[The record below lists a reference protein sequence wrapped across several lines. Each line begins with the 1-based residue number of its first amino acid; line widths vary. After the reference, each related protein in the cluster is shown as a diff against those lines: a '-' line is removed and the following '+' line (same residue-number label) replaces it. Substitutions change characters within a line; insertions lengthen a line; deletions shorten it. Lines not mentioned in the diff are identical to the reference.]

1 MKENLLKSKI
11 LIVDDTPANIEVL
24 ESLLI
29 HENFVNFIST
39 TDSREVMDIYLKF
52 EPDLILLDLN
62 MPYLSG
68 FEVMEQ
74 LMQLVNDKFYLPIL
88 VLTADASDH
97 TKKKALETGASDF
110 LSKPFDLVEVSLR
123 IKNLL
128 YTNFLYTQLRNHNE
142 ILENKVRERT
152 LEIELTN
159 NQLQLALKKAEAANK
174 LKESFINNISHEIRT
189 PLNGIIGFA
198 HLMADESVSTEE
210 KTMYAEIIQESSTR
224 LINTI
229 TSFIDISLLNSGNI
243 EISESDF
250 LPEVLLFEIFDKYKS
265 DFSVKN
271 IHFQYDT
278 SNIPEN
284 LMISADENLVG
295 KVLEK
300 LVENALKFTSEGQV
314 ITGAD
319 LENNEIVF
327 FVKDTGVGISDE
339 FKNRIFKGFN
349 QENEELTRGFEG
361 VGLGLGISKGLV
373 DLMGGKIWYNS
384 TKGKGSE
391 FYFSIPLKIVNSEP
405 GGSESELIK
414 PKDKIKSKILVVED
428 DDINYYL
435 IYFLLSNQNVELLH
449 ASDGL
454 QAIEKFNENPDISVV
469 LMDLK
474 LPGLNGFDVTKKIKS
489 INAQVPIIAVTS
501 YSGIDDSQKA
511 LQAGCSDFII
521 KPVNKTVLF
530 DVIGKYISLHELVPV
545 IAGNIKH

>member
-373 DLMGGKIWYNS
+373 DLMGGNIWYNS

>member
-391 FYFSIPLKIVNSEP
+391 FYFSIPLKIINSEP
-405 GGSESELIK
+405 GGFESELIK

>member
-243 EISESDF
+243 EITESDF
-250 LPEVLLFEIFDKYKS
+250 LPEVLLIEIFDKYKF

-284 LMISADENLVG
+284 LMISADENLIG

-300 LVENALKFTSEGQV
+300 LVENALKFTTEGQV

-428 DDINYYL
+428 DNINYYL

>member
-243 EISESDF
+243 EITESDF
-250 LPEVLLFEIFDKYKS
+250 LPEVLLIEIFDKYKF

-284 LMISADENLVG
+284 LMISADENLIG

-405 GGSESELIK
+405 GGFESELIK

-474 LPGLNGFDVTKKIKS
+474 LPVLNGFDVTKKIKS

>member
-1 MKENLLKSKI
+1 MKEDLLKSKI
-11 LIVDDTPANIEVL
+11 LIVDDTPANVEVL
-24 ESLLI
+24 ESLLT
-29 HENFVNFIST
+29 HENFGNFIST
-39 TDSREVMDIYLKF
+39 TDSREVMNLYLKF

-74 LMQLVNDKFYLPIL
+74 LMQLINNKFYLPIL

-97 TKKKALETGASDF
+97 TRKKALEAGASDF
-110 LSKPFDLVEVSLR
+110 LSKPFDLVEVSFR

-128 YTNFLYTQLRNHNE
+128 YTNFLYTQLRNQNE

-198 HLMADESVSTEE
+198 HLMADEFVSNEE
-210 KTMYAEIIQESSTR
+210 KTMYAEIIQESSNR

-229 TSFIDISLLNSGNI
+229 TGFLDISLLNSGNI
-243 EISESDF
+243 KISESDF
-250 LPEVLLFEIFDKYKS
+250 LPEVLLVELFDKYKS
-265 DFSVKN
+265 DFSAKN
-271 IHFQYDT
+271 IRFQLDT
-278 SNIPEN
+278 SNLPEN

-295 KVLEK
+295 KVMEK
-300 LVENALKFTSEGQV
+300 LVENAFKFTNEGQV
-314 ITGAD
+314 ITGAN
-319 LENNEIVF
+319 LENNEMVF

-349 QENEELTRGFEG
+349 QENEALTRNFEG
-361 VGLGLGISKGLV
+361 IGLGLGISKGLV

-384 TKGKGSE
+384 IKEKGSE
-391 FYFSIPLKIVNSEP
+391 FYFSIPLKIKNNEPLIDGNKPFKTTVNKK
-405 GGSESELIK
+405 L
-414 PKDKIKSKILVVED
+414 KILVVED

-435 IYFLLSNQNVELLH
+435 IYFLLSNHNVELLH
-449 ASDGL
+449 ARDGL
-454 QAIEKFNENPDISVV
+454 QAIERFTANPDISVV

-474 LPGLNGFDVTKKIKS
+474 LPVINGFEVTKKIKS
-489 INAQVPIIAVTS
+489 INEQVPIIAVTS
-501 YSGIDDSQKA
+501 YSGLDDSQKA
-511 LQAGCSDFII
+511 LQAGCSDFMM

-530 DVIGKYISLHELVPV
+530 EVIGKYVELHEIVTV
-545 IAGNIKH
+545 